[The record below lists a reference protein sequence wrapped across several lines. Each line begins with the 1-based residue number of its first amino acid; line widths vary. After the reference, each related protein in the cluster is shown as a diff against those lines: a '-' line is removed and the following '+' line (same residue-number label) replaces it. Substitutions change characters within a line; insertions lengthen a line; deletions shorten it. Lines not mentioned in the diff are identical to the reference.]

1 MKRTKPVKKMLA
13 ALSVLLLLLFCT
25 ACGPQAQTE
34 TNDIV
39 SDFVFGDDGY
49 AYAPAPFGST
59 REEVEAAIGRE
70 MDEQGSNPHTEPF
83 EYMSYITPNQ
93 DVQLSGP
100 NLKSRVDAQFTEDDG
115 LFAITFNSAVLAE
128 QRADF
133 VETCR
138 TNFTALFGEP
148 TRDET
153 SETNLTTLSWE
164 DEESGTVFQV
174 SVMGES
180 TANSGEKICRVALG
194 AFEKWRYVEAGVGEW
209 AGEG

>member
-25 ACGPQAQTE
+25 ACGQQAQTE
-34 TNDIV
+34 TDDIV

-100 NLKSRVDAQFTEDDG
+100 NLKSRVDAQFTDVCSPSPSIP
-115 LFAITFNSAVLAE
+115 LFWLNSVRISSRRAVAASPRCSASRRGTK
-128 QRADF
+128 QAR
-133 VETCR
+133 
-138 TNFTALFGEP
+138 P
-148 TRDET
+148 T
-153 SETNLTTLSWE
+153 
-164 DEESGTVFQV
+164 
-174 SVMGES
+174 
-180 TANSGEKICRVALG
+180 
-194 AFEKWRYVEAGVGEW
+194 
-209 AGEG
+209 

>member
-13 ALSVLLLLLFCT
+13 ALSVFLLLLFCT
-25 ACGPQAQTE
+25 ACGRQAQTE
-34 TNDIV
+34 TDDIV

-100 NLKSRVDAQFTEDDG
+100 SLKSRVDAQFTDEDG

-128 QRADF
+128 QRAVDA
-133 VETCR
+133 R
-138 TNFTALFGEP
+138 HPRA
-148 TRDET
+148 
-153 SETNLTTLSWE
+153 
-164 DEESGTVFQV
+164 QV
-174 SVMGES
+174 VG
-180 TANSGEKICRVALG
+180 IIRLQLRVAVAPL
-194 AFEKWRYVEAGVGEW
+194 EEHLILSRTV
-209 AGEG
+209 

>member
-25 ACGPQAQTE
+25 ACGQQAQTE
-34 TNDIV
+34 TDDIV

-100 NLKSRVDAQFTEDDG
+100 SLKSRVDAQFTEEDG
-115 LFAITFNSAVLAE
+115 LFAITYNSSITPD
-128 QRADF
+128 QRERF
-133 VETCR
+133 LELYRKHYVS
-138 TNFTALFGEP
+138 LFGEP
-148 TRDET
+148 TEESTADT
-153 SETNLTTLSWE
+153 GWTTLLWE
-164 DEESGTVFQV
+164 DEESGTVFVIQV
-174 SVMGES
+174 DGRAADEEYDERTYTVM
-180 TANSGEKICRVALG
+180 LG
-194 AFEKWRYVEAGVGEW
+194 AYQKWRYVEAG
-209 AGEG
+209 ADS